1 MENYYKNNI
10 LDLDT
15 VVNDIAGVYKDGF
28 YNLIL
33 LKNITQIQIE
43 YEIEKDKAKHYFDLG
58 QDTYTINNIAYDKNN
73 ISSYTVYSQNPS
85 NLKLIDLKLGN
96 SLMIILNDDSIDKSL
111 KDKLNELYNGNT
123 CKVLFLNTKNDSN
136 SQNMQKNYDNCILF
150 WSAILQKGMEQSITQ
165 MIIEKN
171 SVEDE
176 LSALY
181 RGDKNIKEIMDKD
194 SAFRRFEFF
203 VIYYYLKSFW
213 ETSKIFEEIKEIKI
227 DNINNIYL
235 IITIVYM
242 VITFFLVI
250 VVRAVIRKTRK
261 IFNSFLNFI
270 VILPAKFL
278 GYDSYFLEEV
288 LKLEDK
294 LY

>member
-1 MENYYKNNI
+1 M
-10 LDLDT
+10 
-15 VVNDIAGVYKDGF
+15 
-28 YNLIL
+28 
-33 LKNITQIQIE
+33 
-43 YEIEKDKAKHYFDLG
+43 G
-58 QDTYTINNIAYDKNN
+58 QDTYSINDVVYDKNN
-73 ISSYTVYSQNPS
+73 ISSYTVNLGNP
-85 NLKLIDLKLGN
+85 NNIRLNELKLGN
-96 SLMIILNDDSIDKSL
+96 SLMVILNDESIDQNL
-111 KDKLNELYNGNT
+111 REKLNELYNGNS
-123 CKVLFLNTKNDSN
+123 CKILFLETENSSNDPDI
-136 SQNMQKNYDNCILF
+136 QNDYLNCTLF

-181 RGDKNIKEIMDKD
+181 RKDKSINDIMEID
-194 SAFRRFEFF
+194 SSFRRFEFF
-203 VIYYYLKSFW
+203 VIYYFLKSFW
-213 ETSKIFEEIKEIKI
+213 KTAKIFEEIKEIKI

-242 VITFFLVI
+242 VITFFLII
-250 VVRAVIRKTRK
+250 VVRYVIRSSKK
-261 IFNSFLNFI
+261 VFNSFLNFI

-288 LKLEDK
+288 LKLEEK